1 MKKKKKKMIKQ
12 WCTNELHLSQ
22 QEIEFGLRLFSGDA
36 MILGEISGDV
46 GKVRPDL
53 PVPQHLDNVQNQLA

>member
-1 MKKKKKKMIKQ
+1 MLKQ
-12 WCTNELHLSQ
+12 LSFYLSQ

-36 MILGEISGDV
+36 MILGEIGGDV